1 MAQWEEDSM
10 SVAKKAVSLVLKYEI
25 TRGWNPKDVSGNRTF
40 IGYDIVSLGPGGET
54 RLIEVKGTR
63 NKHGIPDMTE
73 TEFTRNLTL
82 IATHLYIVGNI
93 NSEPLLYIIP
103 RKELKPEYL
112 TMKVSYHVKSGF
124 QKLLPEKYFVEKLK
138 Q

>member
-10 SVAKKAVSLVLKYEI
+10 SVAKKAVSQVLKYEI

-40 IGYDIVSLGPGGET
+40 IGYDIVSLGPEGET

-63 NKHGIPDMTE
+63 KKHGIPDMTE
-73 TEFTRNLTL
+73 TEFTRNLTM

-103 RKELKPEYL
+103 RKDLKPEYL
-112 TMKVSYHVKSGF
+112 RTKISYNVKSGF
-124 QKLLPEKYFVEKLK
+124 QKLLPDKYFVKKLE
-138 Q
+138 